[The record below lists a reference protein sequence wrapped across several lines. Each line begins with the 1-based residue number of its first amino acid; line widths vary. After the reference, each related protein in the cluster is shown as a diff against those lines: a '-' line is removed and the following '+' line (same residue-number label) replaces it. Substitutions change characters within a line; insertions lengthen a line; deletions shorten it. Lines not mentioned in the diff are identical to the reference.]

1 MISALLVAA
10 AFVLPDH
17 RPSIL
22 WTDVTDAP
30 LHGRHLSNEVGDAYV
45 RRAPSDT
52 VRLVSLHLSHPE
64 LKRRHLEDNENF
76 VFDGEALGIVE
87 GSEISLPLCLGG
99 GAATFKLTKS
109 PVMPAGLQAEF
120 PRIRSY
126 HGVEVSPPADRSAHT
141 ADLTVSIQG
150 VRGQIWMG
158 GAEGEPNLGR
168 CHIDP
173 HTHSRTDLYTVYHS
187 SNKRGE
193 PGARTFT
200 RVSADVHD
208 GRRLAETFTMGEDVH
223 EGRRLQAAAFNPIWT
238 VTKPP
243 PVGNQTIR
251 TLRMAVAVTFEY
263 VFGMIN
269 PSVCH
274 AVWLPSQPHI
284 QASLTLALG
293 SARAPLIA
301 SPGA

>member
-1 MISALLVAA
+1 MIFALLVAA
-10 AFVLPDH
+10 AFALPEL
-17 RPSIL
+17 RPSIH
-22 WTDVTDAP
+22 WADVTDAP

-52 VRLVSLHLSHPE
+52 VRLVALHLSHPE

-99 GAATFKLTKS
+99 AATFKLTKS
-109 PVMPAGLQAEF
+109 PVMPAGLEAEF

-126 HGVEVSPPADRSAHT
+126 HAVEVSPPADRSAHT

-200 RVSADVHD
+200 KISEDVHD
-208 GRRLAETFTMGEDVH
+208 GRRLAETFTTEGDVH
-223 EGRRLQAAAFNPIWT
+223 EGRRLQAAPFNPIWT

-243 PVGNQTIR
+243 PVGPQTIR

-263 VFGMIN
+263 VFGMVTYAN
-269 PSVCH
+269 GMTKSVRH
-274 AVWLPSQPHI
+274 AVWVPPQPHI
-284 QASLTLALG
+284 QHAPLTLT
-293 SARAPLIA
+293 SAAQRAHR
-301 SPGA
+301 